1 MMKSRFCRRIQS
13 TIVFSSLLILSA
25 CASTKTGD
33 SVVTAP
39 PAPEDTSRTTIAKG
53 KFIQPPEIQQSE
65 ITTTGKSG
73 SSNSQAAPDSSQPPA
88 NNHAR
93 ISKKEASVNIRNAP
107 SAKSRSVAVL
117 KAGQAVDVLEH
128 KDGWA
133 RITWQKGSVVKQ
145 GWMNKAYL
153 EEN

>member
-1 MMKSRFCRRIQS
+1 MMKSRFCRKIQS
-13 TIVFSSLLILSA
+13 TILFSSLLMLSA
-25 CASTKTGD
+25 CASTKTAD
-33 SVVTAP
+33 SVTTAP
-39 PAPEDTSRTTIAKG
+39 PVPEETTRTTIAKG

-65 ITTTGKSG
+65 IPTTGKSG
-73 SSNSQAAPDSSQPPA
+73 SSTSQAAPDSTQSTA

-93 ISKKEASVNIRNAP
+93 ISRKEASVNIRNAP

-133 RITWQKGSVVKQ
+133 KITWQKGTVVKQ